1 MDSGQVVVVTSSA
14 ATAAAASA
22 GGDHCGEHETSAAAA
37 AADSEGEQQQLKD
50 FDGSTS
56 EQTLVNVEPCE
67 ELRKFSDE
75 LLQDDNSISIDT
87 GPVGFGDVRVGT
99 TTNSALVAICLFSVC
114 LPPSVELISLPFLV
128 IISDID

>member
-50 FDGSTS
+50 GSTS

-67 ELRKFSDE
+67 ELRKFSDDSI
-75 LLQDDNSISIDT
+75 QDDNSIPIDIA
-87 GPVGFGDVRVGT
+87 PVGFGDVCAGLGQQQAVH
-99 TTNSALVAICLFSVC
+99 LLLSVC
-114 LPPSVELISLPFLV
+114 LVFVYHLQLN
-128 IISDID
+128 